1 MTKLP
6 IVFLVPVMSYFTCEI
21 SDLWLPWS
29 ALKIFFPWSSPLKA
43 MIIYMHMYICIC
55 IYNSKCT
62 SNLKMKRNKIKVQYK
77 RKANENKTPNLPGMD
92 CSTLGLHVL
101 TSKVWHRPQTA
112 EGHHLPQ
119 TALHKIKQHTIKSDL
134 ECSVNNC
141 ASCYT
146 SQLRCIMLS
155 LCKGF

>member
-1 MTKLP
+1 MTAMVCFKN
-6 IVFLVPVMSYFTCEI
+6 IFSLVISTQSY
-21 SDLWLPWS
+21 DY
-29 ALKIFFPWSSPLKA
+29 
-43 MIIYMHMYICIC
+43 IYMHMYICIC